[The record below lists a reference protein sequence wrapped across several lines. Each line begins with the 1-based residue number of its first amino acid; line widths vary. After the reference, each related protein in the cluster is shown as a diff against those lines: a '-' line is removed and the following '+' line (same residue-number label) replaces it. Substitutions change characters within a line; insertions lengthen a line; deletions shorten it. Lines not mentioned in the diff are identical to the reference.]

1 MEKYLLEVLVTIG
14 YSQLPHET
22 AFMCS
27 LNTNSV
33 FVLDLRGKK
42 LTGFI
47 F

>member
-14 YSQLPHET
+14 YSQLPSET
-22 AFMCS
+22 ALMCS

-33 FVLDLRGKK
+33 FVLEFRGIK
-42 LTGFI
+42 LTSFI